1 MRARKQTAVP
11 AETPNVSNDS
21 GEIYVHNGPR
31 DKSKRNAVG
40 HQPDADEE
48 PGRKTMAA
56 PRGRVNRRARY
67 ARLTTG
73 GKAASMDDVQHGSA
87 IKHPAEQPDLLA
99 RQKQTL
105 DNDERRSEDRG
116 RRHREK
122 SPRSESPGKRAM
134 PGWRPSYREAVLE
147 EPEAVATP
155 LMHKRLLAPQLQDQE
170 RQTTETELLS
180 SATEKDK
187 YSEQKAAME
196 VESPAVTK
204 TPRSATEVLSEEG
217 GSSIS
222 AGGARK
228 SGQSTETT
236 GLNRT
241 DMSRAILVTILC
253 AAFVAVM
260 ALLARLIAAHKLDGA
275 AFTASTWLKEMDEHC
290 NSPDCLIA
298 IKFIAAAMN
307 VSANPCTNFYVFA
320 CGHWRSFPPATTNE
334 SDWTS
339 PADRNV
345 SYMASLRSDY
355 VAASNEILLRVAQG
369 SATSDEQVSDMGKVY
384 ASCLAFFVDK
394 PLNLMTAWQAANI
407 YTNLWLEAKTFQESF
422 FLAVTHLLNFRLDSV
437 LYAAYKA
444 QVVHISPGTAILHHV
459 KAGFRRAIVVHAV
472 KALLPNYG
480 FRQRSNLVDGAT
492 GDDQMVDA
500 IVKLD
505 DVVFNQTDT
514 SPPVEI
520 GLSELDS
527 SKWNWTE
534 VFTAYSSVE
543 HMALPIKAR
552 VTNIAG
558 VRAILD
564 SLSSQEDMMATKI
577 YLMLVPLAKFFGLE
591 ERARVHRRIPKDD
604 IRNEL
609 CVTAVETMFGDVYQ
623 RWMTAELVGSD
634 TGADL
639 RRMLSDVLKA
649 ADKVLEITR
658 GGALDYGKMVAA
670 TYPARSRAQLRHC
683 RVLLGQ
689 ASLLGRMAVARR
701 WERQVTPNM
710 ESIRLKVIDKVHANS
725 SAAWD
730 LTEHTHCLAS
740 YAKQTSGIE
749 MSGDEPWWRDAVQ
762 VRWAAEV
769 SFRASA
775 FRDAN
780 IAQERSLRQLFFL
793 RFGHTFCAVPQRGH
807 WEAAATACRVA
818 TMTLPAFAGAFG
830 CPAMVGIGC

>member
-11 AETPNVSNDS
+11 AETPNVSDDS
-21 GEIYVHNGPR
+21 GEIYAHDGPR
-31 DKSKRNAVG
+31 EKSKRNAVG

-56 PRGRVNRRARY
+56 PRGRVNIRARY

-73 GKAASMDDVQHGSA
+73 GKAASMDNVQHGSA

-147 EPEAVATP
+147 DPEAVATP
-155 LMHKRLLAPQLQDQE
+155 LTHKRLLAPQLQDQE

-187 YSEQKAAME
+187 YSEQ
-196 VESPAVTK
+196 
-204 TPRSATEVLSEEG
+204 
-217 GSSIS
+217 
-222 AGGARK
+222 
-228 SGQSTETT
+228 
-236 GLNRT
+236 
-241 DMSRAILVTILC
+241 
-253 AAFVAVM
+253 
-260 ALLARLIAAHKLDGA
+260 
-275 AFTASTWLKEMDEHC
+275 EMDEHC

-307 VSANPCTNFYVFA
+307 VSANLCTNFYVFA
-320 CGHWRSFPPATTNE
+320 CGHWRSFPLATTNE

-394 PLNLMTAWQAANI
+394 PLNLITAWQAANI
-407 YTNLWLEAKTFQESF
+407 YTNLWLEAKTFQESL

-472 KALLPNYG
+472 KALLRNYG

-492 GDDQMVDA
+492 GDNQMVDA

-527 SKWNWTE
+527 S
-534 VFTAYSSVE
+534 
-543 HMALPIKAR
+543 
-552 VTNIAG
+552 
-558 VRAILD
+558 
-564 SLSSQEDMMATKI
+564 
-577 YLMLVPLAKFFGLE
+577 
-591 ERARVHRRIPKDD
+591 
-604 IRNEL
+604 
-609 CVTAVETMFGDVYQ
+609 
-623 RWMTAELVGSD
+623 
-634 TGADL
+634 
-639 RRMLSDVLKA
+639 
-649 ADKVLEITR
+649 
-658 GGALDYGKMVAA
+658 
-670 TYPARSRAQLRHC
+670 
-683 RVLLGQ
+683 
-689 ASLLGRMAVARR
+689 
-701 WERQVTPNM
+701 
-710 ESIRLKVIDKVHANS
+710 
-725 SAAWD
+725 
-730 LTEHTHCLAS
+730 
-740 YAKQTSGIE
+740 
-749 MSGDEPWWRDAVQ
+749 
-762 VRWAAEV
+762 
-769 SFRASA
+769 
-775 FRDAN
+775 
-780 IAQERSLRQLFFL
+780 
-793 RFGHTFCAVPQRGH
+793 
-807 WEAAATACRVA
+807 
-818 TMTLPAFAGAFG
+818 
-830 CPAMVGIGC
+830 

>member
-1 MRARKQTAVP
+1 
-11 AETPNVSNDS
+11 
-21 GEIYVHNGPR
+21 
-31 DKSKRNAVG
+31 
-40 HQPDADEE
+40 
-48 PGRKTMAA
+48 
-56 PRGRVNRRARY
+56 
-67 ARLTTG
+67 
-73 GKAASMDDVQHGSA
+73 
-87 IKHPAEQPDLLA
+87 
-99 RQKQTL
+99 
-105 DNDERRSEDRG
+105 
-116 RRHREK
+116 
-122 SPRSESPGKRAM
+122 M
-134 PGWRPSYREAVLE
+134 P
-147 EPEAVATP
+147 
-155 LMHKRLLAPQLQDQE
+155 H
-170 RQTTETELLS
+170 
-180 SATEKDK
+180 
-187 YSEQKAAME
+187 KAAME

-253 AAFVAVM
+253 AAFVAIM

-459 KAGFRRAIVVHAV
+459 KAGFRRTIVVHAV

-543 HMALPIKAR
+543 LMALPIKAR

-670 TYPARSRAQLRHC
+670 TYPARIYPLDNDTITTVEANYGSDFVVNAVLFTAGGRSPARPLLDFDALSAEWSDREVAQRLLIPDFYYAHTAQV
-683 RVLLGQ
+683 VLNYATVGYYLARQ
-689 ASLLGRMAVARR
+689 AFWAGSPWHGAG
-701 WERQVTPNM
+701 ND
-710 ESIRLKVIDKVHANS
+710 SHANS

>member
-1 MRARKQTAVP
+1 MCPMIAVKYTSTTAHAIKAREMLLDTSQMQTRNQVGRQWPRPAGESTDVP
-11 AETPNVSNDS
+11 ATLASLLVARQLQWTMCNTGLQSSIPRSNP
-21 GEIYVHNGPR
+21 IY
-31 DKSKRNAVG
+31 S
-40 HQPDADEE
+40 
-48 PGRKTMAA
+48 
-56 PRGRVNRRARY
+56 RGRNKHWITTSGGLKTEAGATAR
-67 ARLTTG
+67 
-73 GKAASMDDVQHGSA
+73 
-87 IKHPAEQPDLLA
+87 
-99 RQKQTL
+99 
-105 DNDERRSEDRG
+105 
-116 RRHREK
+116 
-122 SPRSESPGKRAM
+122 SPLEANPLVM
-134 PGWRPSYREAVLE
+134 P
-147 EPEAVATP
+147 
-155 LMHKRLLAPQLQDQE
+155 
-170 RQTTETELLS
+170 
-180 SATEKDK
+180 
-187 YSEQKAAME
+187 QKAAME